1 MNHVSVS
8 KEELNQRLVRFIAA
22 MNETD
27 AGWDT
32 AFILSRVNQYYFTGT
47 VQDGML
53 TIKKDGGIFY
63 FVRRSAERAKA
74 ESPLD
79 IVRGMTGYRDA
90 VAVLGPECG
99 KTYMETEVVT
109 LGILTRLRRH
119 FNMGEIVSLD
129 HAIRSVRAVKSPYE
143 LEWMTR
149 SGRIHRAFLEET
161 VPSMLREGISEAD
174 FVAELYERMVKFGY
188 HGVSR
193 FSMFQTEMVVGQVG
207 FGDSSL
213 YPTDFDGPGGSRGIC
228 PAVPL
233 LGSRERKLS
242 RGDLVFVD
250 IGFGMNGY
258 HSDKTQVY
266 AFGCQPEAETV
277 RAHRACIGIQSHI
290 AGMLKPGAIPADIY
304 DTVTGGLSDAFK
316 QNFMGFG
323 SRRVSFLGHGIGL
336 HVDEMPVIAGG
347 FTDALRENMVIAVE
361 PKKGIAGVGMV
372 GVEDTYI
379 VKPGGGQ
386 CITGGGR
393 DIITV

>member
-1 MNHVSVS
+1 
-8 KEELNQRLVRFIAA
+8 
-22 MNETD
+22 
-27 AGWDT
+27 
-32 AFILSRVNQYYFTGT
+32 
-47 VQDGML
+47 
-53 TIKKDGGIFY
+53 
-63 FVRRSAERAKA
+63 
-74 ESPLD
+74 
-79 IVRGMTGYRDA
+79 
-90 VAVLGPECG
+90 
-99 KTYMETEVVT
+99 
-109 LGILTRLRRH
+109 
-119 FNMGEIVSLD
+119 
-129 HAIRSVRAVKSPYE
+129 
-143 LEWMTR
+143 
-149 SGRIHRAFLEET
+149 
-161 VPSMLREGISEAD
+161 MLREGISEAD
-174 FVAELYERMVKFGY
+174 FVAELYERMVKLGY